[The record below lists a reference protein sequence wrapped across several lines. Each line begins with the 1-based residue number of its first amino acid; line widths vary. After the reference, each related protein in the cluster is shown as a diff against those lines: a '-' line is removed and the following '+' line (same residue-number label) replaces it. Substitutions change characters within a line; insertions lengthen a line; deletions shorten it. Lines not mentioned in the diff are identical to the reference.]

1 MASIPAA
8 HIAARPGLVRRCVTS
23 SLTYIVPSQ
32 PAITNADMRKP
43 PARLISNWCPN
54 AAPEWAI
61 CLGPGCLIKATAG
74 WAGHHRSLAA
84 RFVIMRLSDVA
95 ERFGESAI
103 SAEGGLAPHPAAFRC
118 VATGGPDRLPG

>member
-1 MASIPAA
+1 MGDLPRTRLSDQGNG
-8 HIAARPGLVRRCVTS
+8 GL
-23 SLTYIVPSQ
+23 
-32 PAITNADMRKP
+32 
-43 PARLISNWCPN
+43 
-54 AAPEWAI
+54 
-61 CLGPGCLIKATAG
+61 ATTGA
-74 WAGHHRSLAA
+74 LAA